1 MTEEERQEII
11 TWICENF
18 FQLIVSNDTLKLDYI
33 FSIYDKTLPMA
44 IWRIKNRL
52 IHKEKLQ
59 NYMCEQ
65 IGQDMLIMHIQ
76 GGYTRKHMDTN
87 IDNHYHIRYNVGVNI
102 PQKTAKA
109 VYDAKEVDLKTG
121 HYVMCRS
128 GIDFHLV
135 EENTDPFPRIVISY
149 GFYIPK
155 ANLKDHTI
163 INNISNNDSITLKRD
178 VYLYRKEKTVDEWP
192 SAFSIMNTHIF
203 FIFHNTMYYGFKWWT
218 EGLRNVETLRDY
230 VERGAR
236 D

>member
-18 FQLIVSNDTLKLDYI
+18 FQLLISNDVHKLDHI
-33 FSIYDKTLPMA
+33 FSIYDKTVPMA
-44 IWRIKNRL
+44 VWRIKNRI

-59 NYMCEQ
+59 KYMSEH
-65 IGQDMLIMHIQ
+65 IGQDMLLLHIQ
-76 GGYTRKHMDTN
+76 GGNTKKHKDSN

-109 VYDAKEVDLKTG
+109 VYNAEEVDLKTG
-121 HYVMCRS
+121 NYVMCRS
-128 GIDFHLV
+128 GLDFHLV

-155 ANLKDHTI
+155 ANLTGHTV
-163 INNISNNDSITLKRD
+163 INDISTSDSIPLKRD
-178 VYLYRKEKTVDEWP
+178 VYFYRKEKRTDEWP
-192 SAFSIMNTHIF
+192 SPISILNTHLF
-203 FIFHNTMYYGFKWWT
+203 FVFNNTSYYGLKWWSKG
-218 EGLRNVETLRDY
+218 ERSVETLRDY
-230 VERGAR
+230 VERGKR